1 MSKEE
6 KFTEVVKELFIE
18 NMKDACDLAEC
29 VFVSAEERS
38 SFIQNAW
45 QEYGDDIEAFVDGEG
60 SIDEFLELSP
70 WVQSEVVIGAIKA
83 NFESIFD
90 KPYDEGLNTEN

>member
-6 KFTEVVKELFIE
+6 KFTEVVKALFEE

-29 VFVSAEERS
+29 IFVSTEERND
-38 SFIQNAW
+38 FIQNAW
-45 QEYGDDIEAFVDGEG
+45 KEYGDDIEAFVDGEG
-60 SIDEFLELSP
+60 SIDEFLELHP

-90 KPYDEGLNTEN
+90 KPYDDEI